1 MRPNHQSPM
10 GRLVPLLLLL
20 GAAPGH
26 ALEVPGPLVDTEW
39 LANNLD
45 KVVVLDVRR
54 DANSF
59 IRKPGGGGEVGGV
72 QACGAKG
79 AGGAVSGHIPGAAL
93 IEWKDLAVKQK
104 AGGKEI
110 YDQVPDKAAFEKL
123 MQESGVN
130 ADSAVIVVNPGDGAP
145 AVADGTRLYWT
156 LKYYGMDNIAV
167 LDGGVAKWAEEKRKI
182 EYGRAKPSK
191 GNWQATAERKE
202 LLATLDQVQG
212 ASGSGSA
219 QILDVRTPD
228 YYLGLL
234 NKADKVAAKG
244 HIPGAKNLPFI
255 LYVKESPK
263 GSTFY
268 STDEIKRIAQE
279 LGIDP
284 AKPTITHCNTG
295 HLASSGWFVMHE
307 ILGDQ
312 QASVYDGS
320 MNEWATDPARPVSK
334 QAE

>member
-1 MRPNHQSPM
+1 MYTSLSRTL
-10 GRLVPLLLLL
+10 GRTLFVCLL
-20 GAAPGH
+20 GAAGQSL
-26 ALEVPGPLVDTEW
+26 AAQLPGPLVTTEW
-39 LANNLD
+39 LDANLKD
-45 KVVVLDVRR
+45 VVVLDVRR
-54 DANSF
+54 DPQSF
-59 IRKPGGGGEVGGV
+59 IRKAGGRGEVAGV

-79 AGGAVSGHIPGAAL
+79 GGSAVSGHIPGSAL

-104 AGGKEI
+104 AGDKEL

-130 ADSAVIVVNPGDGAP
+130 ADSAVVVVSPGDGAP
-145 AVADGTRLYWT
+145 AVADGTRLYWS
-156 LKYYGMDNIAV
+156 LKYYGMDNVAV
-167 LDGGVAKWAEEKRKI
+167 LDGGVAKWADEKRKI
-182 EYGRAKPSK
+182 EYGRTKPGK
-191 GNWQATAERKE
+191 GNWQATGERTE

-212 ASGSGSA
+212 ASGSGEI

-234 NKADKVAAKG
+234 NKAEKVAAKG
-244 HIPGAKNLPFI
+244 HVPGARNLPFV

-268 STDEIKRIAQE
+268 SRDELERIAQE

-295 HLASSGWFVMHE
+295 HLASSGWFVVHE
-307 ILGDQ
+307 LLGNP
-312 QASVYDGS
+312 QAALYDGS
-320 MNEWATDPARPVSK
+320 MNEWAADPARPVSK